1 MVCGD
6 GVGVSGDGAPFFDLA
21 EVAAGAVADA
31 ARWGTSA
38 YVDLSSSGALEYGR
52 GRRVGGGVVA
62 QCDDFA
68 LFVGADGLF
77 AVTGDVVV
85 AVDAR
90 VGGVR
95 GGVRGGVWVDVPG
108 DRTLSGPTLVAVE
121 GLDLPPPRSA
131 AGGVFEDDA
140 CFQELRANG
149 VGAGEVARF
158 AGGGPFRDERFDGF
172 RGEWLGQGARSRGSA
187 RSTRSAGAVSTRGA
201 RVRGW
206 RGGRV
211 GVRRDV
217 GTGFALARCRCVG
230 RGDSRLGWEALA
242 PGW

>member
-1 MVCGD
+1 M
-6 GVGVSGDGAPFFDLA
+6 
-21 EVAAGAVADA
+21 AAGAVADA

-38 YVDLSSSGALEYGR
+38 YVDLSSFGALEYGR
-52 GRRVGGGVVA
+52 GRRAGGGVVA

-85 AVDAR
+85 AVDAC

-121 GLDLPPPRSA
+121 GLDFPPPRSA

-149 VGAGEVARF
+149 VGAGEVARLLGGAALVHQRLDACIVVTGGTAPEPVGRRLLQQAERGQVP
-158 AGGGPFRDERFDGF
+158 AGATIAITVTGNAISLLGDSAAFDAASARSATLSAEMHAFRD
-172 RGEWLGQGARSRGSA
+172 GENTRRVYQAIRSRGVPA
-187 RSTRSAGAVSTRGA
+187 PKGAA
-201 RVRGW
+201 
-206 RGGRV
+206 
-211 GVRRDV
+211 
-217 GTGFALARCRCVG
+217 
-230 RGDSRLGWEALA
+230 
-242 PGW
+242 